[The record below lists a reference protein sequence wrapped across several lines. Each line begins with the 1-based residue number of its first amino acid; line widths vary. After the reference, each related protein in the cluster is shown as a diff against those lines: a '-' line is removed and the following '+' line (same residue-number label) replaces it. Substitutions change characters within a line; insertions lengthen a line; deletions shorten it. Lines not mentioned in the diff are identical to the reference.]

1 MKKENE
7 EKLRRFALFPYF
19 SQKGF
24 LNKTEFGI
32 IVRKEKPARA
42 NDFINVVD
50 IVVVVVDDVVIVV
63 VVFFST
69 SRFLASLPRS
79 AMEKA
84 KLMIEREN
92 GDQRSKA

>member
-1 MKKENE
+1 MKKDKE
-7 EKLRRFALFPYF
+7 EKLRRFVLFPNS

-24 LNKTEFGI
+24 LNKTEFGT

-63 VVFFST
+63 VVVFSI
-69 SRFLASLPRS
+69 SSLLVSLPRS